1 MKYVHMNKYFLSKIK
16 ENRTVLTN
24 FSYLTLLQIFT
35 LLGPLITYPYLV
47 RTIGL
52 QLYGI
57 VIFAQ
62 VLVSYI
68 SLIVDFGFNSIGAKE
83 IASNR
88 DNPNVI
94 SEIVSSVQLNK
105 LIIWIICFIIYL
117 IIVCFV
123 PFFKDYKFV
132 YISSFFITFNELL
145 FPVWFF
151 QGIEKMKYTT
161 YINIFV
167 KLMFILLIFIA
178 VKDESDYIYIPL
190 LNSLGALVA
199 GLFSFYVIINKEKI
213 RLCWIPLSKL
223 IYYFKES
230 VSLFISVLSVR
241 LYLNIN
247 KLVVG
252 SCLGM
257 SEVAIYDLG
266 EKIATTMKIPIGMI
280 GQATFPK
287 ISRERDIRYIN
298 RLMYIVVG
306 LAILGY
312 MVLFLFTPFIVKLF
326 TGDNSVDAITIVR
339 ILGLSGIFAA
349 GNYFLGGNRLIPLGH
364 KNEYMKVM
372 ILNCLFYFFLLL
384 ILYIVDFLNLYSI
397 SAVTVTV
404 EIFNTLSLIRWNR
417 RLNILHN

>member
-1 MKYVHMNKYFLSKIK
+1 MNKYFSSKIK

-24 FSYLTLLQIFT
+24 FSYLTLLQFVT

-52 QLYGI
+52 HLYGI

-88 DNPNVI
+88 DNPNI
-94 SEIVSSVQLNK
+94 TSEIVSSIQLNK
-105 LIIWIICFIIYL
+105 LIIWFICFVIYF
-117 IIVCFV
+117 IVICFV
-123 PFFKDYKFV
+123 PFFKDHKFV
-132 YISSFFITFNELL
+132 YICSFFITFNELL
-145 FPVWFF
+145 FPVWLF

-161 YINIFV
+161 YINVFV
-167 KLMFILLIFIA
+167 KLMFILLIFIV
-178 VKDESDYIYIPL
+178 VKNDSDYIYIPL
-190 LNSLGALVA
+190 LNSIGALVA
-199 GLFSFYVIINKEKI
+199 GFFSFYVIIKKEHI
-213 RLCWIPLSKL
+213 RLFWVPISKL

-230 VSLFISVLSVR
+230 ISLFISVISVR

-287 ISRERDIRYIN
+287 ISRERNIRYIN
-298 RLMYIVVG
+298 RLMAIVVG

-312 MVLFLFTPFIVKLF
+312 IVLFLFTPLMVKLF
-326 TGDNSVDAITIVR
+326 IGENNLDAIVIVR

-349 GNYFLGGNRLIPLGH
+349 GNYFLGGNRLIPLGY

-372 ILNCLFYFFLLL
+372 VLNCLFYFFLLV
-384 ILYIVDFLNLYSI
+384 ILYLGDFLNLYSI
-397 SAVTVTV
+397 SVVTIAV
-404 EIFNTLSLIRWNR
+404 EIFNTLSLIRWNK

>member
-1 MKYVHMNKYFLSKIK
+1 MNNYFTSKIK

-24 FSYLTLLQIFT
+24 FSYLTLLQFVT

-47 RTIGL
+47 RTIGFH
-52 QLYGI
+52 LYGI
-57 VIFAQ
+57 VIYAQ

-88 DNPNVI
+88 DDPNVI
-94 SEIVSSVQLNK
+94 SEIVSSIQLNK
-105 LIIWIICFIIYL
+105 LIIWFICFIIYF
-117 IIVCFV
+117 IVICFV
-123 PFFKDYKFV
+123 PFFKDHKFV

-145 FPVWFF
+145 FPVWLF

-161 YINIFV
+161 YINVFV
-167 KLMFILLIFIA
+167 KLLFILLIFIV
-178 VKDESDYIYIPL
+178 VKKNTDYIYIPL
-190 LNSLGALVA
+190 LNSIGALMA
-199 GLFSFYVIINKEKI
+199 GLFSYYVIIKKEHI
-213 RLCWIPLSKL
+213 RLFCVPISKL

-230 VSLFISVLSVR
+230 VSLFISVISVR

-247 KLVVG
+247 KLIVG

-287 ISRERDIRYIN
+287 ISRERNIRYIN
-298 RLMYIVVG
+298 RLMVIVVG
-306 LAILGY
+306 LAMLGY
-312 MVLFLFTPFIVKLF
+312 TGLFLFTSLIVKLF
-326 TGDNSVDAITIVR
+326 TGENNVDAIAIVR

-349 GNYFLGGNRLIPLGH
+349 GNYFLGGNRLIPLGY

-372 ILNCLFYFFLLL
+372 ILNCIFYFFLLI
-384 ILYIVDFLNLYSI
+384 ILYIGDYLNLYSI
-397 SAVTVTV
+397 SVVTIVV
-404 EIFNTLSLIRWNR
+404 EIFNTLSLIRWNKK
-417 RLNILHN
+417 LKILHN